1 MKTQTK
7 GFTLIELVVVIVIL
21 GILAATALPKFVD
34 LGRDARVAK
43 VNGMV
48 AALRTAAAQG
58 RAMCEIVGASCSR
71 TTRSQFTYQGKNW
84 DFWAGYP
91 EAGDN
96 IGSNQIDGHVDS
108 QGFTVSLSTTSTGEH
123 RFAPNEAADK
133 TGCYASY
140 YQALDI
146 NVGPTI
152 KAETSTC

>member
-34 LGRDARVAK
+34 LGKDARIAK

-58 RAMCEIVGASCSR
+58 RAMCEIVGCPKTGFA
-71 TTRSQFTYQGKNW
+71 QFVHQGKTW

-91 EAGDN
+91 EAGDT
-96 IGSNQIDGHVDS
+96 IAGGLGRNQIDMHLDA
-108 QGFTVSLSTTSTGEH
+108 QGFVITIPSITEH
-123 RFAPNEAADK
+123 RFAPNEAADQS
-133 TGCYASY
+133 GCYASY
-140 YQALDI
+140 KQSTDP

-152 KAETSTC
+152 KAEVSTC